1 MYSALDIDLRP
12 GHGFGIF
19 EIGTSLWTLLDIL
32 RRQPNVYPQIDIK
45 YDPDTSA
52 TTPIIVH
59 IRPHLDLLFSGKQQ
73 RLHTI
78 CIRKLRDPN
87 PPVTV
92 QYKDNVLSSPDE
104 VLRRVGVGRVF
115 GPTYPGD
122 ELRYP
127 GIWFSF
133 DEDNIGD
140 GLKVPKTGDRMQEV
154 KRIIISRKD
163 VDGKAHDALDEVK
176 ECPAMAG
183 ELARAVIKVH
193 DGVTLYFYP
202 TASTKPLHVRLGE
215 TTAQDLSLDLGPP
228 LRVHYKDDERMKIHA
243 ATEVD
248 DGTGCGLS
256 IQCSVLGTK
265 SSADFYNYFQHGM
278 DFLISESTNVVIKII
293 LHSNVAGSP
302 LFQRY
307 KRCNWELEG
316 KPEDD
321 EDDTPPRKRFF
332 DRFET
337 ISHFLSP
344 REPAPSMALDRT
356 AEEDNL
362 NLPNATTHLHGYDGI
377 ILEAT
382 DSSQVV
388 SVTLF

>member
-1 MYSALDIDLRP
+1 MYSALEIDLQP

-45 YDPDTSA
+45 YDPDASA
-52 TTPIIVH
+52 TTPIIVY

-92 QYKDNVLSSPDE
+92 QYKDNILSSPEE
-104 VLRRVGVGRVF
+104 VLRRVGVGRIF

-133 DEDNIGD
+133 DEDGIGE
-140 GLKVPKTGDRMQEV
+140 GLKVPQKGDRMQEV

-163 VDGKAHDALDEVK
+163 LDGKIHDVLDEVN
-176 ECPAMAG
+176 ECSAMAG

-193 DGVTLYFYP
+193 DGVALYFYP
-202 TASTKPLHVRLGE
+202 TTVTKPMHIRLGE
-215 TTAQDLSLDLGPP
+215 TTAQDLTVDLGPP

-243 ATEVD
+243 ATELD
-248 DGTGCGLS
+248 DGAGY
-256 IQCSVLGTK
+256 
-265 SSADFYNYFQHGM
+265 FYNYFQHGI
-278 DFLISESTNVVIKII
+278 DFLISESTNVVTKII
-293 LHSNVAGSP
+293 VHSNVPGSP

-316 KPEDD
+316 SPEDD

-356 AEEDNL
+356 AEEDHL
-362 NLPNATTHLHGYDGI
+362 NLPNSTTHLYGYDGI